1 MIGTTLNKRYSVIS
15 LLGTGK
21 YGQTYLAEDN
31 QAKTATRCVIKEFE
45 TKAKDKLSLRKAK
58 YLFAREIK
66 IFKILGKSDR
76 IAQLLGHFQEGDK
89 FYLVHQFID
98 GSDLKQ
104 ELGNGKQWKEE
115 EVSELL
121 TEILEIV
128 EVAHKEKV
136 IHQDIKPS
144 NIIRRKSDGRLMLV
158 DFGSVKKLNNQ
169 VANAEGK
176 TELTVP
182 IGTEGYMAPEQK
194 NIKPRLASDVYGV
207 GMIGIYALTG
217 VEPKEIPLERDTKAV
232 RWQGLVSV
240 EEKLA
245 QVLDRMVSPNLNQR
259 YISASEALRT
269 VRTLKTGKKLLDF
282 KTILGAAILLLG
294 LSGAGYYYW
303 QLENSLNQT
312 PDTTGYYE
320 AEKDRFPFLY
330 RNREYGVEMKY
341 PFDWQLDESDTDNNT
356 IAKFFPQDN
365 QSYLI
370 IPEVEIQVNQSN
382 NTSLDK
388 YTTNAVYQI
397 TQLPKGKIVD
407 SRPIKFGAGDGHKV
421 IYTAANP
428 NNSIEQKYLQ
438 IWTIKGD
445 RVYTITYKAKSDQYN
460 DFIEI
465 IEDEMLKSFFIILI
479 NRS

>member
-31 QAKTATRCVIKEFE
+31 QAKTAPQCVIKEFE
-45 TKAKDKLSLRKAK
+45 PKAKDKLSLRKAK
-58 YLFAREIK
+58 YLFAREAK
-66 IFKILGKSDR
+66 ILKILGKSDR
-76 IAQLLGHFQEGDK
+76 IPALLEHFREGDR

-98 GSDLKQ
+98 GSDLSQ
-104 ELGNGKQWKEE
+104 ELGNGKQWEAD
-115 EVSELL
+115 EVAALL
-121 TEILEIV
+121 TEVLEIV

-136 IHQDIKPS
+136 VHQDIKPS
-144 NIIRRKSDGRLMLV
+144 NIIRRKSDGKLMLV

-169 VANAEGK
+169 IANAEGK
-176 TELTVP
+176 TQLTVP

-194 NIKPRLASDVYGV
+194 SIKPRLASDVYGV
-207 GMIGIYALTG
+207 GMIGIYAVTG
-217 VEPKEIPLERDTKAV
+217 VEPKEIPLERDTEAV
-232 RWQGLVSV
+232 RWKGLVAV

-269 VRTLKTGKKLLDF
+269 VRTLKTGRKLLDF
-282 KTILGAAILLLG
+282 KTILGAAIVLLG

-303 QLENSLNQT
+303 QLENSLNRT

-320 AEKDRFPFLY
+320 TEKDRFPFLY
-330 RNREYGVEMKY
+330 RNAEYGVEMKY
-341 PFDWQLDESDTDNNT
+341 PFDWQLDESNLDKDT
-356 IAKFFPQDN
+356 IARFFPQDYR
-365 QSYLI
+365 SYLI
-370 IPEVEIQVNQSN
+370 TPEVQIQVSQSN
-382 NTSLDK
+382 DTSLGQ

-397 TQLPKGKIVD
+397 TQLPKAKIVD
-407 SRPIKFGAGDGHKV
+407 SRPIKFGTGDGHKV

-438 IWTIKGD
+438 IWTIKSD
-445 RVYTITYKAKSDQYN
+445 RIYTVTYKAKADQY
-460 DFIEI
+460 DSFVEI
-465 IEDEMLKSFFIILI
+465 IEDEMLKSLKIMAAQ
-479 NRS
+479 